1 MSVPFLVMTKEKS
14 RGQDINKIRLHDFQ
28 VISTIKD
35 LNEYL
40 PFCAQWP
47 YNIIVDRK
55 KNGFF
60 RLFSCFASEV

>member
-1 MSVPFLVMTKEKS
+1 MSVPFRVIKKEKS
-14 RGQDINKIRLHDFQ
+14 RGQDIAKIRLYDFQ

-55 KNGFF
+55 MN
-60 RLFSCFASEV
+60 

>member
-28 VISTIKD
+28 VIRKIKD

-55 KNGFF
+55 KN
-60 RLFSCFASEV
+60 